1 MQLARQ
7 SKFLLRNFREENG
20 ILAFSFFMV
29 ICNLTGQSE
38 QRDAE
43 SAAAGRDVENEIQ
56 M

>member
-7 SKFLLRNFREENG
+7 SKFLLYNFREENG
-20 ILAFSFFMV
+20 ILAFSFLMV
-29 ICNLTGQSE
+29 ICNLTGLSE

-43 SAAAGRDVENEIQ
+43 SAAAGRDVKNEIQ